1 MTKKQETIEELNNHI
16 KKVEVVVDDLIAE
29 VYELE
34 QEIKK
39 KRKKA

>member
-1 MTKKQETIEELNNHI
+1 MPKKQDKLEEIDKHI
-16 KKVEVVVDDLIAE
+16 KKIDLVIDDLVAE

-39 KRKKA
+39 KREKT

>member
-16 KKVEVVVDDLIAE
+16 KKVEVVVDDLVAE